1 MNSTHRANVVRIEA
15 LLPHTNADNLELVH
29 IGGYQCVVR
38 KGSFKVGDLAVY
50 VQPDS
55 VVPQTEPFKFIWEG
69 HAGLDGTVPERRRR
83 ITVKK
88 LRKEYSEGLLMPI
101 SDFSGGLVHE
111 PKMNYGWLKEGDDV
125 AELLGITHYEPVE
138 VGQMKGESGAA
149 PKRRYPRTLK
159 GWFFWGLHKLG
170 VGVRPSSMEVS
181 FDVPIYDVDAYK
193 NFQGAFEPGELVVV
207 TEKVHGSNARYMY
220 LDGTMYAG
228 SHRQWKHEKS
238 GCVFRKVLEQQPWI
252 EEWCRAHE
260 GSTLYGEVVPTQKD
274 FNYGCTGDQ
283 KKFLAFDIRHEDG
296 TWAKPWILQVENAG
310 GQSTTYCTTLGEQI
324 QAVPLIGAGPFD
336 KEMVT
341 KWVDGQSKVEGANHI
356 REGVVIN
363 SVEPRYV
370 RGLGRLQL
378 KVVSNAYLEKQ

>member
-15 LLPHTNADNLELVH
+15 LLPHNNADNLELVH

-50 VQPDS
+50 IQPDS

-69 HAGLDGTVPERRRR
+69 HVGLDGTVPERRRR

-88 LRKEYSEGLLMPI
+88 LRKEYSEGLLMPL
-101 SDFSGGLVHE
+101 SDFPE
-111 PKMNYGWLKEGDDV
+111 WQYTTYEGDDL
-125 AELLGITHYEPVE
+125 AHDLGITHYEPIE
-138 VGQMKGESGAA
+138 IGQMKGESGTA
-149 PKRRYPRTLK
+149 PRRRYPRTLK
-159 GWFFWGLHKLG
+159 GWALWTLHKLG
-170 VGVRPSSMEVS
+170 LRKQYGSVDTGLE
-181 FDVPIYDVDAYK
+181 VPIYDVDAYK
-193 NFQGAFEPGELVVV
+193 NFQNAFEPGELVVV
-207 TEKVHGSNARYMY
+207 TEKVHGSNARYVY

-283 KKFLAFDIRHEDG
+283 KKFLVFDIRRSDG
-296 TWAKPWILQVENAG
+296 TWEKPW
-310 GQSTTYCTTLGEQI
+310 
-324 QAVPLIGAGPFD
+324 GPNDRKYFGVID
-336 KEMVT
+336 DMVT
-341 KWVDGQSKVEGANHI
+341 VPVLYAGQFDMEAIKKLVDGQSMVEGAKHI
-356 REGVVIN
+356 REGVIIN
-363 SVEPRYV
+363 AAEERHV

-378 KVVSNAYLEKQ
+378 KIVSNAYLEKQ